1 MAQTAVVRARVDEK
15 VKDEATAVLAHF
27 GLTVSDVVRMTL
39 SRVANDKA
47 VPFELKVPNDE
58 TRAAMEE
65 SRRILKSG
73 KLRFTT
79 AEELFDALDGKTTK
93 RKARRTSAAK

>member
-58 TRAAMEE
+58 TIAAMKESE
-65 SRRILKSG
+65 RLLKSRRHRYK
-73 KLRFTT
+73 T
-79 AEELFDALDGKTTK
+79 AEELFNALDKKTS
-93 RKARRTSAAK
+93 RK